1 MERLLGNR
9 PAGLTDQGMIRT
21 RDLGKTFFPPPWP
34 LSLVGRPLR
43 RAVRALQG
51 VTLDIEP
58 GEVFGVIGPN
68 GAGKTTLLK
77 LLSTLILPSSG
88 SARVNGSDLVRGADA
103 VRQSVGIASGE
114 ERGFYWRLTGRENL
128 EFFAGLR
135 GLSPQ
140 QARRRAIEILA
151 VVDLRLMADE
161 PVLRYTTGM
170 RQRLNL
176 ARALLARPP
185 VLLLDEP
192 TRSLDPESA
201 QSVCG
206 LVRRLAGE
214 DRTTVM
220 IVTHNLHEAES
231 VCTRVAMLRDG
242 VVQFVLSVAPG
253 RADLSDRYRAVLGTT
268 P

>member
-1 MERLLGNR
+1 
-9 PAGLTDQGMIRT
+9 MIRT

-34 LSLVGRPLR
+34 LSLAGRPLK
-43 RAVRALQG
+43 RAVRALHG
-51 VTLDIEP
+51 VTLEIEP
-58 GEVFGVIGPN
+58 GEVFGIIGPN

-77 LLSTLILPSSG
+77 VLATLILPSTG
-88 SARVNGSDLVRGADA
+88 TARINGSDLVGRADA
-103 VRQSVGIASGE
+103 VRRSVGIAAGE

-135 GLSPQ
+135 GFAPRD
-140 QARRRAIEILA
+140 ARRRAIETL
-151 VVDLRLMADE
+151 DLVALRSMADE
-161 PVLRYTTGM
+161 PVTRYTTGM

-192 TRSLDPESA
+192 TRSLDPEFA
-201 QSVCG
+201 HSVCG

-220 IVTHNLHEAES
+220 IVTHNLQEAES

-242 VVQFVLSVAPG
+242 AVRSVVSVAPG
-253 RADLSDRYRAVLGTT
+253 TPDLGDRYRALLGAA